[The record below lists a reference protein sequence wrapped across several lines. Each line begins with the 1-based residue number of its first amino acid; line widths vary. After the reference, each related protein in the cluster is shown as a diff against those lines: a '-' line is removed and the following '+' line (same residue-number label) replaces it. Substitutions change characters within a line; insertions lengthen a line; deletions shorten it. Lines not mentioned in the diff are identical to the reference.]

1 MWKDIILYYLHLFK
15 KIRAVFLGCP
25 MEQSTAIIT
34 TMHVTKP
41 LCNTGF
47 KKSSKNDFSTN
58 LRNTQQINRKPICE
72 SGDNDVILLFIF
84 N

>member
-1 MWKDIILYYLHLFK
+1 MLKDIILYHLQLFK
-15 KIRAVFLGCP
+15 KLRAVFLGCP
-25 MEQSTAIIT
+25 EEQSTAIIT
-34 TMHVTKP
+34 TIHVTKP

-47 KKSSKNDFSTN
+47 KKSLKNDFSTN

>member
-41 LCNTGF
+41 LCNTGL
-47 KKSSKNDFSTN
+47 KNLLEIIS
-58 LRNTQQINRKPICE
+58 LQI
-72 SGDNDVILLFIF
+72 
-84 N
+84 

>member
-1 MWKDIILYYLHLFK
+1 MLKDIILYHLQLFK
-15 KIRAVFLGCP
+15 KLRAVFLGCP
-25 MEQSTAIIT
+25 KEQSTAIIT
-34 TMHVTKP
+34 TIHVTKP

-47 KKSSKNDFSTN
+47 KKSLKNDFSTN

>member
-1 MWKDIILYYLHLFK
+1 MWKDIILYHLHLFK

-41 LCNTGF
+41 L
-47 KKSSKNDFSTN
+47 SLKNDFSTN

>member
-25 MEQSTAIIT
+25 MEQSTPIIT

-47 KKSSKNDFSTN
+47 KKSLKNDFSTN
-58 LRNTQQINRKPICE
+58 IRNTQQINRKPICE

-84 N
+84 K